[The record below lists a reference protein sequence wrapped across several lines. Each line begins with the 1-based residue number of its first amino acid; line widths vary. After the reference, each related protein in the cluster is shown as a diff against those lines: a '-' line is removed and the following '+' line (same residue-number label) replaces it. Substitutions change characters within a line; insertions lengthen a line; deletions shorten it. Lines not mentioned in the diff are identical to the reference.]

1 MNESE
6 GSDQPD
12 TPEIN
17 IFAFKKPASTSGIK
31 SVGFKVLTALIQLK
45 FISYESS

>member
-12 TPEIN
+12 TPEIDR
-17 IFAFKKPASTSGIK
+17 FTFKKPASTSGIK

>member
-31 SVGFKVLTALIQLK
+31 SVGFKVLTALIQ
-45 FISYESS
+45 